1 MALTV
6 TFSAGYHTA
15 AADKAAGGTSL
26 CQPKYVVFVDSAATP
41 VRICAD
47 TTAITH
53 PSGAP
58 TTAVIVATGT
68 APAGVTTPIGATAG
82 AGGIAANTV
91 AIVIGDVGTYHID
104 SLADAIALCSGA
116 VATFLNYIY
125 CTVTGT
131 GAGGDVIAVTA
142 GDMVRVNPITLTY

>member
-6 TFSAGYHTA
+6 TFSAGYHAA

-26 CQPKYVVFVDSAATP
+26 LRPRYVVFIDSAATP
-41 VRICAD
+41 VRFCAD

-58 TTAVIVATGT
+58 TTAVVTATGT

-91 AIVIGDVGTYHID
+91 VVVIGDVGTYHID
-104 SLADAIALCSGA
+104 SLPDAQALCSGA

-125 CTVTGT
+125 CVVTGT
-131 GAGGDVIAVTA
+131 GAGLDVLAVVA
-142 GDMVRVNPITLTY
+142 GDAVRVNPITLTY